1 MSAQRDA
8 ADGTGTH
15 RGQIEPFWEL
25 VLLVVLAGVAI
36 VALGVVL

>member
-1 MSAQRDA
+1 MSADA
-8 ADGTGTH
+8 DTH

-25 VLLVVLAGVAI
+25 VLLLMLAGAAI

>member
-8 ADGTGTH
+8 R

-25 VLLVVLAGVAI
+25 VLLMVLAGIAI
-36 VALGVVL
+36 LALGVAL